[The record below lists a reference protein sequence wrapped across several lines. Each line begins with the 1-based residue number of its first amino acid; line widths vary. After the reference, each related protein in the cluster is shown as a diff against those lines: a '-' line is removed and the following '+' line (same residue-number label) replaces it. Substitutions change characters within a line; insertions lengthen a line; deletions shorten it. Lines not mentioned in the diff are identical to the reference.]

1 MHDDMTLVREYAAS
15 HSEPAF
21 ATLVSRHINLVHTAA
36 LRQTGDPYLA
46 EEVTQAVFII
56 LARKAGTLPART
68 ILSGWLYRTARFAA
82 ADALKMQRRRLRR
95 ETEAQ
100 MDAVLNAEETDQAWE
115 KLSPLLDEAMSRLRD
130 QDRDALVMRYFENKS
145 LQEVGAALGVAERAA
160 QKRTHRALEKLRQFF
175 TKRGLTLSATLIAGA
190 VSAHSVQAAPAG
202 LANTIST
209 VALAKGA
216 AATGST
222 LTLVKGA
229 LKLMAWT
236 KAKTVIVT
244 GAVVLLAAGT
254 TTVAVEKIAH
264 HKPSAA
270 NLAWADDPQYWELN
284 SQVLDKLPPVEI
296 LRPTRF
302 PNTGGSVSL
311 GDAAGHLKMLKINIR
326 EEDLVMTAYGYNRC
340 HTVLPPNLPR
350 EGYDFMFTLPED
362 YHDRLKAEF
371 KAKFG
376 LTAHVERR
384 MVDVWRLRVAGNAS
398 SLKVHQGPNSSWI
411 GSQYGAKIQGFS
423 VRNSIGW
430 LEETF
435 DRPVIDETG
444 LTGSYDVDLNWRP
457 AHGQSEVDAFRQ
469 ALLDQLGLELV
480 PDRRLTDM
488 LVVERAN

>member
-1 MHDDMTLVREYAAS
+1 
-15 HSEPAF
+15 
-21 ATLVSRHINLVHTAA
+21 
-36 LRQTGDPYLA
+36 
-46 EEVTQAVFII
+46 
-56 LARKAGTLPART
+56 
-68 ILSGWLYRTARFAA
+68 
-82 ADALKMQRRRLRR
+82 
-95 ETEAQ
+95 
-100 MDAVLNAEETDQAWE
+100 
-115 KLSPLLDEAMSRLRD
+115 
-130 QDRDALVMRYFENKS
+130 
-145 LQEVGAALGVAERAA
+145 
-160 QKRTHRALEKLRQFF
+160 
-175 TKRGLTLSATLIAGA
+175 
-190 VSAHSVQAAPAG
+190 
-202 LANTIST
+202 
-209 VALAKGA
+209 
-216 AATGST
+216 
-222 LTLVKGA
+222 
-229 LKLMAWT
+229 MAWT

-444 LTGSYDVDLNWRP
+444 LTGSYDVDLHWRP